1 MTSPTSQIKLYKN
14 CKIIESENY
23 IVDDI
28 SLYLASL
35 TATTFS
41 SSQFIRNTLDIEVKV
56 NLNAMDVNSGS
67 PNENYNYAEIEIKNT
82 EAGKTPYTYYYFI
95 RKITEVGEGSVRLS
109 LHMDVINTFRH
120 GDGFT
125 ISNRTIVKREH
136 KDRYIAI
143 DATHYGAVVDFY
155 PEGINP
161 TLYRNSGHTILED
174 GELGEYSL
182 SDFYLIYKNSL
193 EDSEDTNNV
202 VNCFLASDVE
212 MEVEL
217 SNTGQYLT
225 PSVLNTYGGKYNYL
239 IISSANTNPI
249 SFIDEDTGNTIAV
262 NAQTFP
268 QLVKMVVLGNKI
280 ILTHY
285 QYSSTPPFN
294 ITSQQSYIT
303 SSITYVLGKE
313 VYYNSNPQPINYPF
327 TEIMASYSFRTTSST
342 TTINTIKYADVDKT
356 DSRIIKI
363 IKIPY
368 APTADITLSTGGNI
382 TFDEDVWRYDNDE
395 RLIRLLDLN
404 ADFVNDHITDSV
416 VDVFASKHSILK
428 TYAKLNQ
435 LRANMGIVEPKIYH
449 SEFFYTKYMYDSF
462 SKVIRIEELNE
473 NLPYTAEDLTI
484 EFHMTKTINS
494 RFMFYFNEEDWPIA
508 RVSEDYYSPL
518 VVQRNN
524 EEVIYS
530 SPYINYLRTGY
541 NYDVK
546 SKNRQEFFGWFNTA
560 LGMGAGALNVA
571 LGSKVLGVQM
581 IASTIA
587 SIGNSINS
595 TITAEQNLEAKIH
608 ALKWQA
614 NSVYGADD
622 VDLMSKYAHNKL
634 LRVTYQCSPR
644 MRKLLDDLFFYTGYI
659 NNEMKIPNVTTRIW
673 FNFLACDL
681 KFDMVRNISQ
691 ECLNEIRAKYEGG
704 VTFLHK
710 NKLLPTDSFYV
721 WDFDR
726 KYLNWETYL
735 IN

>member
-1 MTSPTSQIKLYKN
+1 MSSPTSQIKLYKS

-41 SSQFIRNTLDIEVKV
+41 SSQFIRNGLDIEIKV
-56 NLNAMDVNSGS
+56 ILNAMDVNSGATT
-67 PNENYNYAEIEIKNT
+67 ENYNYAEIEIKNT
-82 EAGKTPYTYYYFI
+82 EAGKTPYTCYYFI

-120 GDGFT
+120 GNGFT
-125 ISNRTIVKREH
+125 IANRTIVKREH
-136 KDRYIAI
+136 KDRYVAT
-143 DATHYGAVVDFY
+143 DSTHYGAVVDFY

-161 TLYRNSGHTILED
+161 TLYRDSGHTILED
-174 GELGEYSL
+174 SSLGSYGDL
-182 SDFYLIYKNSL
+182 DFYLIYKNSL

-202 VNCFLASDVE
+202 VNCFLACDGDMTYTYTPLNPTITPSQLEEGKWYYFFYDSATGFDGVDYFDSLNSYTF
-212 MEVEL
+212 L
-217 SNTGQYLT
+217 SNTGMIACIKVGDSIMGYFMRYNGSSVYNPPYDSMTPDLIEVHALSQINLQAGDYYYKSSGRYTKRSEAYSHSTQYT
-225 PSVLNTYGGKYNYL
+225 ASTAPITITATKY
-239 IISSANTNPI
+239 S
-249 SFIDEDTGNTIAV
+249 DV
-262 NAQTFP
+262 N
-268 QLVKMVVLGNKI
+268 
-280 ILTHY
+280 
-285 QYSSTPPFN
+285 
-294 ITSQQSYIT
+294 
-303 SSITYVLGKE
+303 
-313 VYYNSNPQPINYPF
+313 
-327 TEIMASYSFRTTSST
+327 
-342 TTINTIKYADVDKT
+342 KT

-368 APTADITLSTGGNI
+368 APTEDIEVSGTSLI
-382 TFDEDVWRYDNDE
+382 FDEDIWEYDQQE
-395 RLIRLLDLN
+395 GLIRLLDLN
-404 ADFVNDHITDSV
+404 ADFVNTHITDSV
-416 VDVFASKHSILK
+416 VDVFASKHNILN
-428 TYAKLNQ
+428 TYAKINQ
-435 LRANMGIVEPKIYH
+435 LRATMGVVEPKIYH

-473 NLPYTAEDLTI
+473 NLPYTAEDLII

-494 RFMFYFNEEDWPIA
+494 RFMFYFNEDDWPTA

-560 LGMGAGALNVA
+560 LGMGAGALSVA

-595 TITAEQNLEAKIH
+595 TITAEQNLEAKVH

-622 VDLMSKYAHNKL
+622 VDLMSRYAHNKL

-659 NNEMKIPNVTTRIW
+659 NNEMKIPNVSTRIW

-681 KFDMVRNISQ
+681 KFDMVRNIAQ
-691 ECLNEIRAKYEGG
+691 DCLEEIHAKYEAG

-710 NKLLPTDSFYV
+710 NKLLPTDSFYT